1 MSMNHASAKKGFGLI
16 EIVVAVAMATAALAG
31 FSHVGIAA
39 LRLLTSEKNNLEAML
54 LAQEG
59 LEAVRLVRD
68 GAWAAV
74 ASSTDAQSPSL
85 RYYPVVQNG
94 KWILATVSP
103 GLVNGRYDRFVQFEK
118 VSRDGS
124 DRIAAAGG
132 TDDAGTRKVIATVSS
147 AFGTTTLTAYITNF
161 QSYLN
166 KPVEK
171 KVIGFDSPGMT
182 DGDLASFPS
191 DNGGTGDP
199 AQGFTT
205 GGTPLLVSKVELL
218 LSRPAPQPSPIYLEL
233 RAGPA
238 GAVLGTSQ
246 VITSA
251 TLPAAPPAW
260 TAFQFPDTVPLNAS
274 AKYYIRLRSIPSSTD
289 AGSGSL
295 RLIYWDYLQTPSS
308 PYPGG
313 EARRFIGSFSNANN
327 GGQPLDEYDFGFR
340 IYALQ

>member
-1 MSMNHASAKKGFGLI
+1 MILDSDQRGFGLI
-16 EIVVAVAMATAALAG
+16 EIVVAVAMASAALAG
-31 FSHVGIAA
+31 FSQASMTA
-39 LRLLTSEKNNLEAML
+39 LRLLKSEKNNLETML

-68 GAWAAV
+68 EAWAAV
-74 ASSTDAQSPSL
+74 ASSTDSQSPSS

-94 KWILATVSP
+94 KWVLATISP

-124 DRIAAAGG
+124 DRITAEGG
-132 TDDAGTRKVIATVSS
+132 TDDPGTRKVTATVSS
-147 AFGTTTLTAYITNF
+147 AFGIATLTTYITNF

-166 KPVEK
+166 KPVER

-191 DNGGTGDP
+191 NNGGTGDP

-205 GGTPLLVSKVELL
+205 GGTALSVSKAELL
-218 LSRPAPQPSPIYLEL
+218 LSRATAQPSPIYLEL
-233 RAGPA
+233 RSGPA
-238 GAVLGTSQ
+238 GTVLGTSQ
-246 VITSA
+246 VITS
-251 TLPAAPPAW
+251 TMIPVDPPAW
-260 TAFQFPDTVPLNAS
+260 IAFQFPDVVPLSAS
-274 AKYYIRLRSIPSSTD
+274 AKYYIRLRSAPSSTD
-289 AGSGSL
+289 AGSGSA

-308 PYPGG
+308 PYSGG
-313 EARRFIGSFSNANN
+313 EARRFIGSFSNPDN